1 MNRTVPAHGAT
12 SLLRWAVTIGL
23 LAAAL
28 HAGAAELL
36 VASSG
41 GFAPAY
47 KLLAPAFEKKTGNT
61 VVSEWGPSMGETPS
75 AIPKRLGRGEAIDVV
90 IMVGSALDDLIR
102 QGDVAAD
109 SKVLL
114 ARSRIAVAVR
124 AGSPR
129 PDIGSVDALRA
140 TLLAAKSIAYS
151 DSASG
156 VYLQNVLFPKLGIAD
171 QLRGKARMIPA
182 EPVGQVVAR
191 GDADIGFQQLSELKA
206 IAGIDIV
213 GLIPAE
219 VQEVTLFSAGVTTR
233 SHDPKA
239 ARALL
244 DFLSATESAAVIDG
258 TGLEAATR

>member
-1 MNRTVPAHGAT
+1 MDRSVLPRGA
-12 SLLRWAVTIGL
+12 LLRRL
-23 LAAAL
+23 LALLLCAATL
-28 HAGAAELL
+28 QAGAAELR

-47 KLLAPAFEKKTGNT
+47 KLLAPAFERTTGDT
-61 VVSEWGPSMGETPS
+61 LVSEWGPSMGETPN
-75 AIPKRLGRGEAIDVV
+75 AIPKRLARGEPIDVV
-90 IMVGSALDDLIR
+90 IMVGSALDDLIGH
-102 QGDVAAD
+102 GDVVAD

-124 AGSPR
+124 AGAPK
-129 PDIGSVDALRA
+129 PDIGTVDALRA

-156 VYLQNVLFPKLGIAD
+156 VYLQDVLFPRLGIAD
-171 QLRGKARMIPA
+171 RVRGKARMIPA

-191 GDADIGFQQLSELKA
+191 GDAELGFQQLSELKA
-206 IAGIDIV
+206 VAGIDIV
-213 GLIPAE
+213 GLIPAD
-219 VQEVTLFSAGVTTR
+219 VQQVTLFSAGITTR

-244 DFLSATESAAVIDG
+244 DFLSASGSAATIDG
-258 TGLEAATR
+258 TGLEAARR